1 MTTQT
6 MEFEVDEQETTTR
19 QDSAREYLE
28 EHRIPE
34 LLENLVAALVYH
46 RPDNHR
52 EFMLKHIENL
62 KKAKEDFQDPPC
74 MFDISNIQS
83 VYGMLDITKRGH
95 ITMEQYK
102 EAMKCMGVSKY
113 NTGPAGA
120 ELNKITQETFVR
132 ELKTS
137 LKDAV
142 STYQS

>member
-6 MEFEVDEQETTTR
+6 MEFELDEQETTSR

-52 EFMLKHIENL
+52 EFMLKHIDDL
-62 KKAKEDFQDPPC
+62 KKAKQDFQDPPC

-95 ITMEQYK
+95 ITVE
-102 EAMKCMGVSKY
+102 
-113 NTGPAGA
+113 NT
-120 ELNKITQETFVR
+120 KRQ
-132 ELKTS
+132 
-137 LKDAV
+137 
-142 STYQS
+142 